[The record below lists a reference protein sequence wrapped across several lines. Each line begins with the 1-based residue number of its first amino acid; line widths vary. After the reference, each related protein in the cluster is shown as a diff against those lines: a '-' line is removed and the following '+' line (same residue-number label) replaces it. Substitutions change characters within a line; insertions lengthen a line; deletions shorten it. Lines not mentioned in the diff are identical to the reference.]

1 MTTAR
6 HLLVDPD
13 TPGYYHCI
21 SRCVRRAW
29 LCGVDPYDGKSYEH
43 RRAWVELRLLELAE
57 IFAVGVY
64 AYAVMSNHV
73 HVVLRIDPTAA
84 GSWSDEEVALRWVRL
99 FPATVDGET
108 DAAACRQKEQT
119 LLGNTDRLSACRQRL
134 GSLAWFMKALN
145 EPIAR
150 RANREDAC
158 TGRFWEGRYKCQAL
172 LDEAAVLTC
181 MSYVDLNPIRAGMAE
196 NLETSVHTS
205 AVQRIESL
213 RANPATAQWPLSPI
227 NSVTSTDALPIT
239 TAAYLDLIDALVI
252 TGGAFD
258 VDPKL
263 YGEGDTHPTVVLKQR
278 RTRFEWAM
286 TRGALDRDMPVLG
299 ICGGQQL
306 LNVVL
311 GGTLIQH
318 IPDTITNPLAH
329 EQPNPR
335 NEPGHEVRIRE
346 RTLLHRL
353 TGTTRLA
360 VNSAHHQAVRDPG
373 KGCIASACAGDGVI
387 EAIEHPGYRYCLGV
401 QWHPEFLITDG
412 DRAILAGLV
421 DAARAS

>member
-43 RRAWVELRLLELAE
+43 RRALVELRLLELAE

-84 GSWSDEEVALRWVRL
+84 GTWSDEEVALRWVRL

-239 TAAYLDLIDALVI
+239 TAAYLDLIDWTARL
-252 TGGAFD
+252 
-258 VDPKL
+258 
-263 YGEGDTHPTVVLKQR
+263 
-278 RTRFEWAM
+278 
-286 TRGALDRDMPVLG
+286 TRGDKRGRIDASEPPILRSLGLSEQQWHQQMLGTETRYWRAIGSARALMEKAAAIGQAWLKG
-299 ICGGQQL
+299 IGSAQL
-306 LNVVL
+306 LKRRQ
-311 GGTLIQH
+311 T
-318 IPDTITNPLAH
+318 A
-329 EQPNPR
+329 
-335 NEPGHEVRIRE
+335 
-346 RTLLHRL
+346 
-353 TGTTRLA
+353 
-360 VNSAHHQAVRDPG
+360 
-373 KGCIASACAGDGVI
+373 
-387 EAIEHPGYRYCLGV
+387 
-401 QWHPEFLITDG
+401 
-412 DRAILAGLV
+412 
-421 DAARAS
+421 

>member
-13 TPGYYHCI
+13 TPGYYHCV

-43 RRAWVELRLLELAE
+43 RRAWVEQRLLELAE

-84 GSWSDEEVALRWVRL
+84 ATWSDEEVALRWVRL

-108 DAAACRQKEQT
+108 DAAASRLKEQT
-119 LLGNTDRLSACRQRL
+119 LLGNTERLSSCRQRL

-181 MSYVDLNPIRAGMAE
+181 MSYVDLNPIRAGIAE
-196 NLETSVHTS
+196 NLEASAHTS

-213 RANPATAQWPLSPI
+213 RANPARAQWPLPPI

-239 TAAYLDLIDALVI
+239 TAAYLDLIDWTARL
-252 TGGAFD
+252 
-258 VDPKL
+258 
-263 YGEGDTHPTVVLKQR
+263 
-278 RTRFEWAM
+278 
-286 TRGALDRDMPVLG
+286 TRGDKRGRIDASEPPILRSLGLSEQQWHQQMLGTETRYWRAIGSARALMEKAAAIGQAWLKG
-299 ICGGQQL
+299 IGSAQL
-306 LNVVL
+306 LMRRQ
-311 GGTLIQH
+311 T
-318 IPDTITNPLAH
+318 A
-329 EQPNPR
+329 
-335 NEPGHEVRIRE
+335 
-346 RTLLHRL
+346 
-353 TGTTRLA
+353 
-360 VNSAHHQAVRDPG
+360 
-373 KGCIASACAGDGVI
+373 
-387 EAIEHPGYRYCLGV
+387 
-401 QWHPEFLITDG
+401 
-412 DRAILAGLV
+412 
-421 DAARAS
+421 